1 MIWIQMNFL
10 RKFLIH
16 PFHKILNIYLPTF
29 NLMLSI
35 DQCRAIL
42 NNPNL
47 SDQEIENIRNLLYSV
62 CTNILKIL

>member
-1 MIWIQMNFL
+1 
-10 RKFLIH
+10 
-16 PFHKILNIYLPTF
+16 
-29 NLMLSI
+29 MLSI